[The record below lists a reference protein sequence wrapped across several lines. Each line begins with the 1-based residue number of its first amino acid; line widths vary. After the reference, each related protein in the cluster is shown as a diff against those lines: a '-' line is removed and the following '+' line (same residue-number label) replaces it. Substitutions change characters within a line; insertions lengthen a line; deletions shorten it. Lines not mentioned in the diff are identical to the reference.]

1 MSRVTLDIEMKDKK
15 HGFYFLVGTLYIL
28 LNDVNK
34 YTECMAILQIIKKRN
49 GDVVP
54 FEGDKIE
61 TAVKKAFVSIT
72 RDEKAP
78 VAKHIAELVAK
89 ELELEALTREG
100 YVPSVEH
107 TQDLVEKHIMGAGF
121 FDVAKA
127 YIIYRYERTKERHEE
142 RLETLEKVEEGG
154 LLITKKSGKKEKF
167 NIEKVR
173 ASVLHVTHGYEKDIN
188 VDQIVNQ
195 IKLEVYEGM
204 PTKEISK
211 ALIMTIRSMIEQDPA
226 YSYVASRM
234 ILAQINEDLLGE
246 TLDYKNIDTQYK
258 ECFESGI
265 KRGVE
270 RGMLDV
276 RMMNFDFTR
285 LSSALVRTRDE
296 LFMYLGSQ
304 TLYER
309 YLVRDVE
316 GDGKIIE
323 NIQGFWMRIAMGVAL
338 AEKELDRTTRAI
350 EFYDVMSTLRFVPSS
365 PTLFHSGTKHPQLS
379 SCYLNTVG
387 DSLESIFKVYADNAQ
402 MSKWAGG
409 IGTNWTSVRAS
420 GSLVKKSGI
429 KSNGIIPF
437 LKIANDVT
445 VAINRSGRR
454 RGATC
459 AYLENWHYDV
469 EEFLELRK
477 NTGDDRRRT
486 HDMDTALW
494 ISDLFM
500 KRAQNDGD
508 WTLFSPDE
516 VPELSETY
524 GAIFEKH
531 YMAYEKLADEGK
543 LKIVKKIKAR
553 ELWRKMVT
561 MLYETGHPWITWKD
575 PSNIRSPQDHAGV
588 VHNSN
593 LCTEITLNNSTEE
606 TAVCNLGSLNY
617 QRLMRDGKFDVDVVA
632 TTTRTAIRMLDNVID
647 VNYYPTEEARVS
659 NFRHRPVGLGL
670 MGFHDALYMMD
681 INFDSDEAVAF
692 ADESMEL
699 ISYHAILSS
708 SELARERGAY
718 ESYKGS
724 KWDRDIFPLDTVS
737 LLEEHRGITIPV
749 SKEAKLDWKQVR
761 ASVKQYGMR
770 NSNTMAMAP
779 TATISNIVGSV
790 PCIEPIYKN
799 IYVKSNMNGEFIIVN
814 PYLVADLKALNLW
827 DFEMIGLLKYNDGSV
842 KDIPQVPLHL
852 KEKYKEV
859 FQIDPSWLIKSAAHR
874 GKWVDQSQSL
884 NIYFAGTSGRELAN
898 IYEYAWSLGLKT
910 TYYLR
915 SLGAS
920 QVEKSTVNASE
931 FGSTHKRQEGT
942 QSQAGVVTAEM
953 ISSGISS
960 AVTAVVAPVVAEAVS
975 APVAQAESSTASKMS
990 PIPSIVPMSAQD
1002 KEAMNAFAQAPKK
1015 KYNITALPEALCD
1028 GCQ

>member
-1 MSRVTLDIEMKDKK
+1 
-15 HGFYFLVGTLYIL
+15 
-28 LNDVNK
+28 
-34 YTECMAILQIIKKRN
+34 MAILQIIKKRN
-49 GDVVP
+49 GVMVP
-54 FEGDKIE
+54 FDVDKIE
-61 TAVKKAFVSIT
+61 RAIKKAFIQVT

-89 ELELEALTREG
+89 ELELEAITREG
-100 YVPSVEH
+100 YVSTVEH

-121 FDVAKA
+121 FEVAKA
-127 YIIYRYERTKERHEE
+127 YIIYRYERTKEREE
-142 RLETLEKVEEGG
+142 EKLETLELVEEGG
-154 LLITKKSGKKEKF
+154 LFITKKSGKREKF

-173 ASVLHVTHGYEKDIN
+173 SSVLHVIHGYEKEIN

-204 PTKEISK
+204 PTREISK
-211 ALIMTIRSMIEQDPA
+211 ALIMTLRSMIEQDPV

-234 ILAQINEDLLGE
+234 ILAQINEDLHGDALNYQ
-246 TLDYKNIDTQYK
+246 TIDTQYK
-258 ECFESGI
+258 ECFITGI
-265 KRGVE
+265 KLGVE
-270 RGMLDV
+270 KGILDD
-276 RMMNFDFTR
+276 RMINFDLSR
-285 LSSALVRTRDE
+285 LSQALVRSRDE

-338 AEKELDRTTRAI
+338 AEKELDRTSRAI
-350 EFYDVMSTLRFVPSS
+350 EFYEAMSTLRFVPSS
-365 PTLFHSGTKHPQLS
+365 PTLFHAGTKHPQLS

-402 MSKWAGG
+402 LSKWAGG

-420 GSLVKKSGI
+420 GSLVKRSGI
-429 KSNGIIPF
+429 KSNGLVPF

-459 AYLENWHYDV
+459 VYIENWHYDV
-469 EEFLELRK
+469 DEFLELRK

-500 KRAQNDGD
+500 KRAQADAD

-516 VPELSETY
+516 VPELTETF
-524 GAIFEKH
+524 GDAFEKH
-531 YMAYEKLADEGK
+531 YNRYEERAKEGTI
-543 LKIVKKIKAR
+543 KIYKTIKAR

-561 MLYETGHPWITWKD
+561 MLYETGHPWITFKD
-575 PSNIRSPQDHAGV
+575 PSNVRSPQDHVGI

-593 LCTEITLNNSTEE
+593 LCTEITLNNSLDE

-617 QRLMRDGKFDVDVVA
+617 QRLMREGKFDVDMVA
-632 TTTRTAIRMLDNVID
+632 ATTRTAIRMLDNVID
-647 VNYYPTEEARVS
+647 VNFYPTVEAKTS
-659 NFRHRPVGLGL
+659 NLKHRPIGLGL

-681 INFDSDEAVAF
+681 INFDSDEAIAF

-708 SELARERGAY
+708 SLLAREKGAY
-718 ESYKGS
+718 STYTGS
-724 KWDRDIFPLDTVS
+724 KWDRNLFPVDTIA
-737 LLEEHRGITIPV
+737 LLEKARGVEIPV
-749 SKEAKLDWKQVR
+749 SKSGKLDWTPVR
-761 ASVKQYGMR
+761 ASVKQFGMR
-770 NSNTMAMAP
+770 NSNCMAMAP
-779 TATISNIVGSV
+779 TATISNIVGSI

-814 PYLVADLKALNLW
+814 PYLVNDLKALNLW

-842 KDIPQVPLHL
+842 KDIPTVPAHL
-852 KEKYKEV
+852 KDKYKEV

-931 FGSTHKRQEGT
+931 FGSTHKRDAGADT
-942 QSQAGVVTAEM
+942 QLTPIVSEIAASTIPVSVLASVVPLSTE
-953 ISSGISS
+953 
-960 AVTAVVAPVVAEAVS
+960 TTAPVVTSHVER
-975 APVAQAESSTASKMS
+975 
-990 PIPSIVPMSAQD
+990 IPSIV
-1002 KEAMNAFAQAPKK
+1002 KNASSVAGTLPVMADAPKT
-1015 KYNITALPEALCD
+1015 KYKITMMPEATCD

>member
-1 MSRVTLDIEMKDKK
+1 
-15 HGFYFLVGTLYIL
+15 
-28 LNDVNK
+28 
-34 YTECMAILQIIKKRN
+34 MAILQIIKKRN
-49 GDVVP
+49 GEFVP
-54 FEGDKIE
+54 FELEKIE
-61 TAVKKAFVSIT
+61 RAIKKAFISVT
-72 RDEKAP
+72 RDEKAA

-89 ELELEALTREG
+89 ELELEAITREG

-121 FDVAKA
+121 FDVAKH
-127 YIIYRYERTKERHEE
+127 YIIYRFEHAKIREE
-142 RLETLEKVEEGG
+142 EKLEVLEKVEEGG
-154 LLITKKSGKKEKF
+154 LFITKKNGTKQRF
-167 NIEKVR
+167 DIEKIR
-173 ASVLHVTHGYEKDIN
+173 QSVLYVVSGYEKEIN

-195 IKLEVYEGM
+195 IKLEMYEGM
-204 PTKEISK
+204 TTKEITK
-211 ALIMTIRSMIEQDPA
+211 ALVMTVRSMIEQDPA

-234 ILAQINEDLLGE
+234 ILAQVNEDLLGDA
-246 TLDYKNIDTQYK
+246 LDYTKIDEQYK
-258 ECFESGI
+258 DGFVSGI
-265 KRGVE
+265 KKGVSL
-270 RGMLDV
+270 GILDA
-276 RMMNFDFTR
+276 RMANFDLTR
-285 LSSALVRTRDE
+285 LASALVRSRDD
-296 LFMYLGSQ
+296 LLMYLGSQ

-323 NIQGFWMRIAMGVAL
+323 HIQGFWMRVAMGVAL
-338 AEKELDRTTRAI
+338 GEKELDRTTRAI
-350 EFYDVMSTLRFVPSS
+350 EFYESMSTLRFVPSS
-365 PTLFHSGTKHPQLS
+365 PTLFHAGTKHAQLS

-387 DSLESIFKVYADNAQ
+387 DSLESIFKVFGDNAQ
-402 MSKWAGG
+402 LSKWAGG
-409 IGTNWTSVRAS
+409 IGTNWSKLRAS

-459 AYLENWHYDV
+459 VYLENWHYDV

-500 KRAQNDGD
+500 KRAQADGD

-516 VPELSETY
+516 VLELTETF
-524 GAIFEKH
+524 GTTFEKH
-531 YMAYEKLADEGK
+531 YVRYEQLAEEGK
-543 LKIVKKIKAR
+543 IKIFKKMKAR

-575 PSNIRSPQDHAGV
+575 ASNVRSPQDHVGI

-593 LCTEITLNNSTEE
+593 LCTEITLNNSEEE

-617 QRLMRDGKFDVDVVA
+617 QRLMRDGKFDVDLVA

-647 VNYYPTEEARVS
+647 VNFYPTIEAERS
-659 NFRHRPVGLGL
+659 NFRHRPIGLGL
-670 MGFHDALYMMD
+670 MGFHDALYMMN
-681 INFDSDEAVAF
+681 INFDSDEAVKF

-708 SELARERGAY
+708 SDLARERGAY
-718 ESYKGS
+718 SSFKGS
-724 KWDRDIFPLDTVS
+724 KWDRGLFPIDTID
-737 LLEEHRGITIPV
+737 LLEKERGVEIQV
-749 SKEAKLDWKQVR
+749 SREERLDWTPVR
-761 ASVKQYGMR
+761 DSVKQYGLR
-770 NSNTMAMAP
+770 NSNMMAMAP

-799 IYVKSNMNGEFIIVN
+799 IYVKSNMNGEFIVIN

-842 KDIPQVPLHL
+842 KDIPSIPAHL
-852 KEKYKEV
+852 KDKYKEV
-859 FQIDPSWLIKSAAHR
+859 FQIDPSWLIKSASAR
-874 GKWVDQSQSL
+874 GKWVDMSQSL
-884 NIYFAGTSGRELAN
+884 NIYFAGTSGKELAN
-898 IYEYAWSLGLKT
+898 IYEYAWGLGLKT

-931 FGSTHKRQEGT
+931 FGVTHNRRAGD
-942 QSQAGVVTAEM
+942 QSQAGVVIGSQSIMSPVSMEM
-953 ISSGISS
+953 PISETTS
-960 AVTAVVAPVVAEAVS
+960 VT
-975 APVAQAESSTASKMS
+975 VAQSTPQVTEPQVSTMG
-990 PIPSIVPMSAQD
+990 PIPSIVPMSSAALTPQD
-1002 KEAMNAFAQAPKK
+1002 VEALAVFAKSTQ
-1015 KYNITALPEALCD
+1015 KYNITVMPEAHCD
-1028 GCQ
+1028 GCE

>member
-1 MSRVTLDIEMKDKK
+1 
-15 HGFYFLVGTLYIL
+15 
-28 LNDVNK
+28 
-34 YTECMAILQIIKKRN
+34 MAILQIIKKRN
-49 GDVVP
+49 GEIVP
-54 FEGDKIE
+54 FEVAKIE
-61 TAVKKAFVSIT
+61 SAVKKAFVSIT
-72 RDEKAP
+72 RDEKAA
-78 VAKHIAELVAK
+78 VAKHISELVGK
-89 ELELEALTREG
+89 ELELEAITREG

-127 YIIYRYERTKERHEE
+127 YIIYRYERTKEREE
-142 RLETLEKVEEGG
+142 EKIETLEKVEEGG
-154 LLITKKSGKKEKF
+154 LFITKKSGKKERF
-167 NIEKVR
+167 DIAKVR
-173 ASVLHVTHGYEKDIN
+173 KSVTYVIHGYEKEIN
-188 VDQIVNQ
+188 IDQIVNQ
-195 IKLEVYEGM
+195 VKLEVYEGM
-204 PTKEISK
+204 TTKEIQK
-211 ALIMTIRSMIEQDPA
+211 AIIMTLRSMIEQDPV

-234 ILAQINEDLLGE
+234 ILTQINEDLLGAALNYT
-246 TLDYKNIDTQYK
+246 TLDLQYK
-258 ECFESGI
+258 DVFVSGI

-270 RGMLDV
+270 KGILDA
-276 RMMNFDFTR
+276 RMANFDLTR
-285 LSSALVRTRDE
+285 LSEALVRSRDE

-316 GDGKIIE
+316 GDGKIME
-323 NIQGFWMRIAMGVAL
+323 HIQGFWMRVAMGVAL

-350 EFYDVMSTLRFVPSS
+350 EFYEAMSQLRFVPSS
-365 PTLFHSGTKHPQLS
+365 PTLFHAGTKHAQLS

-387 DSLESIFKVYADNAQ
+387 DSLESIFKVYSDNAQ
-402 MSKWAGG
+402 LSKWAGG

-477 NTGDDRRRT
+477 NTGDERRRT

-500 KRAQNDGD
+500 KRAQADGE

-516 VPELSETY
+516 VPELPESY
-524 GAIFEKH
+524 GEAFEKH
-531 YMAYEKLADEGK
+531 YERYEALTKEGK
-543 LKIVKKIKAR
+543 IKIFKTIKAR

-593 LCTEITLNNSTEE
+593 LCTEITLNNSEDE

-617 QRLMRDGKFDVDVVA
+617 QRLMRNGKFDVDLVA
-632 TTTRTAIRMLDNVID
+632 ATTRTAIRMLDNVID
-647 VNYYPTEEARVS
+647 VNFYPTVEAERS
-659 NFRHRPVGLGL
+659 NMKHRPIGLGL

-718 ESYKGS
+718 TSYKGS
-724 KWDRDIFPLDTVS
+724 KWDRGIFPLDTID
-737 LLEEHRGITIPV
+737 LLEKNRGIDIPV
-749 SKEAKLDWKQVR
+749 SRGTKLDWTQVK
-761 ASVKQYGMR
+761 ASVAQFGMR

-790 PCIEPIYKN
+790 PTIEPMYKN

-814 PYLVADLKALNLW
+814 PYLVNDLKAINLW
-827 DFEMIGLLKYNDGSV
+827 DFEMIGLLKYNDGSI
-842 KDIPQVPLHL
+842 KNIPSIPSHL
-852 KEKYKEV
+852 KDKYKEV
-859 FQIDPSWLIKSAAHR
+859 FEIDPSWLLKSAAHR

-931 FGSTHKRQEGT
+931 FGSTHKRD
-942 QSQAGVVTAEM
+942 AGGDVKVGSVM
-953 ISSGISS
+953 SGITAASVASS
-960 AVTAVVAPVVAEAVS
+960 VSVASTPVTISAAVNPAPVVAAS
-975 APVAQAESSTASKMS
+975 TPVMSMTS
-990 PIPSIVPMSAQD
+990 PIPSMISKVTSETSMATVSA
-1002 KEAMNAFAQAPKK
+1002 KAPQS
-1015 KYNITALPEALCD
+1015 KYKITVMPEATCD

>member
-1 MSRVTLDIEMKDKK
+1 
-15 HGFYFLVGTLYIL
+15 
-28 LNDVNK
+28 
-34 YTECMAILQIIKKRN
+34 MAILQIIKKRN
-49 GDVVP
+49 GEIVP
-54 FEGDKIE
+54 FESEKIE
-61 TAVKKAFVSIT
+61 RAIKKAFISVT
-72 RDEKAP
+72 RDEKAA
-78 VAKHIAELVAK
+78 VAKHITELVGK
-89 ELELEALTREG
+89 ELELEAITREG
-100 YVPSVEH
+100 YVPTVEH
-107 TQDLVEKHIMGAGF
+107 TQDLVEKHLMSAGF
-121 FDVAKA
+121 FDVAKH
-127 YIIYRYERTKERHEE
+127 YIIYRFEHQKLREE
-142 RLETLEKVEEGG
+142 EKMEVLEKVEEGG
-154 LLITKKSGKKEKF
+154 LYVTKANGTKQKF
-167 NIEKVR
+167 DIEKIR
-173 ASVLHVTHGYEKDIN
+173 ASVLYVVKGYEKEIN
-188 VDQIVNQ
+188 VEQIVNQ
-195 IKLEVYEGM
+195 IKLEIYEGM
-204 PTKEISK
+204 TTKEISK
-211 ALIMTIRSMIEQDPA
+211 ALIMTVRSMIEQDPA
-226 YSYVASRM
+226 YSYVAARM

-246 TLDYKNIDTQYK
+246 TLDYTKIDEQYK
-258 ECFESGI
+258 ETFIAGI
-265 KRGVE
+265 KKGVAT
-270 RGMLDV
+270 GLLDA
-276 RMMNFDFTR
+276 RMANFDLNR
-285 LSSALVRTRDE
+285 LASALVRSHDD
-296 LFMYLGSQ
+296 LFMYLGAQ

-323 NIQGFWMRIAMGVAL
+323 NIQGFWMRVAMGVAL
-338 AEKELDRTTRAI
+338 AEKDLDRTTRAI
-350 EFYDVMSTLRFVPSS
+350 EFYESMSTLRFVPSS
-365 PTLFHSGTKHPQLS
+365 PTLFHAGTKHPQLS

-387 DSLESIFKVYADNAQ
+387 DSLESIFKVYSDNAQ
-402 MSKWAGG
+402 LSKWAGG

-420 GSLVKKSGI
+420 GALVKKSGI

-500 KRAQNDGD
+500 KRAQADED
-508 WTLFSPDE
+508 WTLFSPSE
-516 VPELSETY
+516 APLLSETF
-524 GAIFEKH
+524 GSTFEKH
-531 YMAYEKLADEGK
+531 YAEYEKLAEEGK
-543 LKIVKKIKAR
+543 IKIFKTIKAR

-575 PSNIRSPQDHAGV
+575 PSNVRSPQDHAGI

-593 LCTEITLNNSTEE
+593 LCTEITLNNSEDE

-617 QRLMRDGKFDVDVVA
+617 QRLMLNGKFDVDLVA

-647 VNYYPTEEARVS
+647 VNFYPTVEAERS
-659 NFRHRPVGLGL
+659 NFRHRPIGLGL

-681 INFDSDEAVAF
+681 INFDSDEAVQF

-708 SELARERGAY
+708 SELARERG
-718 ESYKGS
+718 SYSSFKGS
-724 KWDRDIFPLDTVS
+724 KWDRGIFPVDTID
-737 LLEEHRGITIPV
+737 LLEKERGVEIAV
-749 SKEAKLDWKQVR
+749 SKEARLDWTPVR
-761 ASVKQYGMR
+761 ASVAQYGMR

-799 IYVKSNMNGEFIIVN
+799 IYVKSNMNGEFIVVN
-814 PYLVADLKALNLW
+814 PYLVADLKALKLW

-842 KDIPQVPLHL
+842 KDIPSIPANL
-852 KEKYKEV
+852 KSKYKEV

-931 FGSTHKRQEGT
+931 FGSTHTRGAGE
-942 QSQAGVVTAEM
+942 QSQAGVVIAGQPVVSSVSVGMPSEAM
-953 ISSGISS
+953 I
-960 AVTAVVAPVVAEAVS
+960 TTPEVVAVIAEPQVS
-975 APVAQAESSTASKMS
+975 VMS
-990 PIPSIVPMSAQD
+990 PIASIVTPAVQSEM
-1002 KEAMNAFAQAPKK
+1002 AMMPKTNT
-1015 KYNITALPEALCD
+1015 KYNITVMPEATCD

>member
-1 MSRVTLDIEMKDKK
+1 
-15 HGFYFLVGTLYIL
+15 
-28 LNDVNK
+28 
-34 YTECMAILQIIKKRN
+34 MAILQIIKKRN
-49 GDVVP
+49 GEMVP
-54 FEGDKIE
+54 FDVDKIE
-61 TAVKKAFVSIT
+61 RAVKKAFVSVT
-72 RDEKAP
+72 REEKAA
-78 VAKHIAELVAK
+78 VAKHISELVAK
-89 ELELEALTREG
+89 ELELEAITRDG

-127 YIIYRYERTKERHEE
+127 YIIYRYERTREREE
-142 RLETLEKVEEGG
+142 EKIETLEKVEEGG
-154 LLITKKSGKKEKF
+154 LYITKKSGEKERFDINK
-167 NIEKVR
+167 IRK
-173 ASVLHVTHGYEKDIN
+173 SVSHVITGYEKDVN
-188 VDQIVNQ
+188 VEQIVNQ
-195 IKLEVYEGM
+195 VKLEVYEGM
-204 PTKEISK
+204 PTTEISK
-211 ALIMTIRSMIEQDPA
+211 ALVMTLRSMIEQDPV

-234 ILAQINEDLLGE
+234 ILAQINEDLLGD
-246 TLDYKNIDTQYK
+246 TLNYSTIETQYRDVFV
-258 ECFESGI
+258 EGI
-265 KRGVE
+265 KKGVSK
-270 RGMLDV
+270 GLLDQ
-276 RMMNFDFTR
+276 RMVNFDLSR
-285 LSSALVRTRDE
+285 LAKSLVRSRDE

-350 EFYDVMSTLRFVPSS
+350 EFYEVMSMLRFVPSS
-365 PTLFHSGTKHPQLS
+365 PTLFHAGTKHPQLS

-402 MSKWAGG
+402 LSKWAGG

-420 GSLVKKSGI
+420 GALVKKSGI
-429 KSNGIIPF
+429 KSNGLVPF

-459 AYLENWHYDV
+459 VYIENWHYDID
-469 EEFLELRK
+469 EFLELRK

-500 KRAQNDGD
+500 KRAQADD
-508 WTLFSPDE
+508 EWTLFSPDE
-516 VPELSETY
+516 VPELTETY
-524 GAIFEKH
+524 GDVFEKH
-531 YMAYEKLADEGK
+531 YERYEKMIQEGK
-543 LKIVKKIKAR
+543 IKVFKKIKAR
-553 ELWRKMVT
+553 ELWRKMIT
-561 MLYETGHPWITWKD
+561 MLYETGHPWITFKD
-575 PSNIRSPQDHAGV
+575 PSNIRSPQDHAGI

-593 LCTEITLNNSTEE
+593 LCTEITLNNSLEE

-617 QRLMRDGKFDVDVVA
+617 QRLMRDGKFDVDLVA
-632 TTTRTAIRMLDNVID
+632 STTRTAIRMLDNVID
-647 VNYYPTEEARVS
+647 VNFYPTIEAERS
-659 NFRHRPVGLGL
+659 NMKHRPIGLGL
-670 MGFHDALYMMD
+670 MGFHDALYIMN
-681 INFDSDEAVAF
+681 INFDSDDAVTF

-718 ESYKGS
+718 SSYKGS
-724 KWDRDIFPLDTVS
+724 KWDRNIFPVDTMA
-737 LLEEHRGITIPV
+737 LLEKSRGVEIPV
-749 SKEAKLDWKQVR
+749 SKTEKLDWSPVR
-761 ASVKQYGMR
+761 ASVKQFGMR
-770 NSNTMAMAP
+770 NSNCMAMAP

-814 PYLVADLKALNLW
+814 PYLVNDLKALNLW
-827 DFEMIGLLKYNDGSV
+827 DFEMIGLLKYNDGSI
-842 KDIPQVPLHL
+842 KDIPSIPAHL
-852 KEKYKEV
+852 KDKYKEV
-859 FQIDPSWLIKSAAHR
+859 FQIDPSWLIKSAAMR

-884 NIYFAGTSGRELAN
+884 NIYFAGTSGKELAS

-931 FGSTHKRQEGT
+931 FGSTHKRVAGSGVSEGVLVSEIT
-942 QSQAGVVTAEM
+942 SGAIGSPVLSTTPVSGGETFV
-953 ISSGISS
+953 INPGISG
-960 AVTAVVAPVVAEAVS
+960 A
-975 APVAQAESSTASKMS
+975 S
-990 PIPSIVPMSAQD
+990 PIPSIVSTSSEIPARIEVVPTM
-1002 KEAMNAFAQAPKK
+1002 
-1015 KYNITALPEALCD
+1015 KYKITTMPEATCD

>member
-1 MSRVTLDIEMKDKK
+1 M
-15 HGFYFLVGTLYIL
+15 
-28 LNDVNK
+28 
-34 YTECMAILQIIKKRN
+34 LQVIKKRN
-49 GDVVP
+49 GDIVP
-54 FEGDKIE
+54 FEVAKIE
-61 TAVKKAFVSIT
+61 SAIKKAFIAVT
-72 RDEKAP
+72 REDKTP
-78 VAKHIAELVAK
+78 IAKHISELVQK
-89 ELELEALTREG
+89 EIELEMITREG

-107 TQDLVEKHIMGAGF
+107 VQDIVEKHIMGAQF

-127 YIIYRYERTKERHEE
+127 YIIYRYERAKERQEE
-142 RLETLEKVEEGG
+142 KLETLEKVEEGG
-154 LLITKKSGKKEKF
+154 LYITKKNGAKQKF
-167 NIEKVR
+167 DIKKVR
-173 ASVLHVTHGYEKDIN
+173 TSVERVIHGYEKEIN
-188 VDQIVNQ
+188 VDQIANQ
-195 IKLEVYEGM
+195 VKLEVYEGM
-204 PTKEISK
+204 STKEISK

-226 YSYVASRM
+226 YSYVASRL
-234 ILAQINEDLLGE
+234 ILAQINDDLLGDK
-246 TLDYKNIDTQYK
+246 LDYKNIDTQYK
-258 ECFESGI
+258 EMFVAGI

-270 RGMLDV
+270 RGLLDT
-276 RMMNFDFTR
+276 RMANFDMKR
-285 LSSALVRTRDE
+285 LSDALVRSRDE

-309 YLVRDVE
+309 YLVRDNE

-323 NIQGFWMRIAMGVAL
+323 HIQGFWMRVAMGVAL

-350 EFYDVMSTLRFVPSS
+350 EFYEAMSTLRFVPSS
-365 PTLFHSGTKHPQLS
+365 PTLFHAGTKHPQLS

-387 DSLESIFKVYADNAQ
+387 DSLESIFKVYSDNAQ
-402 MSKWAGG
+402 LSKWAGG
-409 IGTNWTSVRAS
+409 IGTDWTSVRAS

-459 AYLENWHYDV
+459 VYLENWHYDV

-500 KRAQNDGD
+500 KRAQEDGE
-508 WTLFSPDE
+508 WTLFTPDE
-516 VPELSETY
+516 VPELHETY
-524 GAIFEKH
+524 GAEFEKH
-531 YMAYEKLADEGK
+531 YERYEALAKEGK
-543 LKIVKKIKAR
+543 LKVYKQMKAR
-553 ELWRKMVT
+553 DLWRKMIT

-575 PSNIRSPQDHAGV
+575 PSNVRSPQDHAGI

-593 LCTEITLNNSTEE
+593 LCTEITLNNSLGE
-606 TAVCNLGSLNY
+606 TAVCNLGSLNF
-617 QRLMRDGKFDVDVVA
+617 QRLMRDGKFDVDLVA
-632 TTTRTAIRMLDNVID
+632 STTRTGMRMLDNVID
-647 VNYYPTEEARVS
+647 VNYYPTIEAKTS

-681 INFDSDEAVAF
+681 INFDTEEAVKF

-699 ISYHAILSS
+699 ISYHAILAS

-724 KWDRDIFPLDTVS
+724 KWDRNIFPVDTLE
-737 LLEEHRGITIPV
+737 LLEKSRGKEIPV
-749 SKEAKLDWKQVR
+749 SKAGKLDWTPVR
-761 ASVKQYGMR
+761 MSVKQFGMR
-770 NSNTMAMAP
+770 NSNCMAMAP

-790 PCIEPIYKN
+790 PTIEPIYKN

-814 PYLVADLKALNLW
+814 PYLVSDLKALKLW

-842 KDIPQVPLHL
+842 KDIPAIPQAL
-852 KEKYKEV
+852 KDKYKEV

-884 NIYFAGTSGRELAN
+884 NIYFAGSSGKELAN

-931 FGSTHKRQEGT
+931 FGSTHKRDTGSTVGT
-942 QSQAGVVTAEM
+942 SVVSSEVVT
-953 ISSGISS
+953 SSIPSPVV
-960 AVTAVVAPVVAEAVS
+960 ATAAVVAPVVEAKPVS
-975 APVAQAESSTASKMS
+975 MPQAK
-990 PIPSIVPMSAQD
+990 V
-1002 KEAMNAFAQAPKK
+1002 
-1015 KYNITALPEALCD
+1015 KYNITVMPEATCE

>member
-1 MSRVTLDIEMKDKK
+1 
-15 HGFYFLVGTLYIL
+15 
-28 LNDVNK
+28 
-34 YTECMAILQIIKKRN
+34 MAILQIIKKRN
-49 GDVVP
+49 GDMVS
-54 FEGDKIE
+54 FDAEKIE
-61 TAVKKAFVSIT
+61 RAVKKAFVQVT
-72 RDEKAP
+72 RDEKAT

-89 ELELEALTREG
+89 ELELEAITRDG

-127 YIIYRYERTKERHEE
+127 YIIYRYERTKERQEE
-142 RLETLEKVEEGG
+142 KLEALEKVEEGG
-154 LLITKKSGKKEKF
+154 LFITKKSGKREKF
-167 NIEKVR
+167 SVDKVR
-173 ASVLHVTHGYEKDIN
+173 AAVTHVIHGYEKDIN

-204 PTKEISK
+204 PTREISK
-211 ALIMTIRSMIEQDPA
+211 ALIMTLRSMIEQDPV

-234 ILAQINEDLLGE
+234 ILAQVNEDLLGD
-246 TLDYKNIDTQYK
+246 TLEYKNIDAQYK
-258 ECFESGI
+258 EVFIAGI
-265 KRGVE
+265 KKGAE
-270 RGMLDV
+270 KKLLDA
-276 RMMNFDFTR
+276 RMVNFDLAK
-285 LSSALVRTRDE
+285 LSQALVRSRDE

-316 GDGKIIE
+316 GDGKIME
-323 NIQGFWMRIAMGVAL
+323 HIQGFWMRIAMGVAL
-338 AEKELDRTTRAI
+338 AEKELDRTTKAI
-350 EFYDVMSTLRFVPSS
+350 EFYEVMSTLRFVPSS

-387 DSLESIFKVYADNAQ
+387 DSLESIFKVYSDNAQ
-402 MSKWAGG
+402 LSKWAGG
-409 IGTNWTSVRAS
+409 IGTNWTNVRAS

-459 AYLENWHYDV
+459 AYLENWHFDV

-500 KRAQNDGD
+500 KRAQTDAD

-516 VPELSETY
+516 VPLLAESY
-524 GAIFEKH
+524 GEAFEKN
-531 YMAYEKLADEGK
+531 YEKYEKMVEDGTI
-543 LKIVKKIKAR
+543 KIYKKIKAR

-575 PSNIRSPQDHAGV
+575 PSNIRSPQDHVGV

-593 LCTEITLNNSTEE
+593 LCTEITLNNSEEE

-617 QRLMRDGKFDVDVVA
+617 QRLMRDGKFDVDLVA
-632 TTTRTAIRMLDNVID
+632 ATTRTAIRMLDNVID
-647 VNYYPTEEARVS
+647 VNFYPTVEAERS
-659 NFRHRPVGLGL
+659 NMRHRPIGLGL
-670 MGFHDALYMMD
+670 MGFHDALYIMD
-681 INFDSDEAVAF
+681 INFDSDAAVAF

-718 ESYKGS
+718 SSYKGS
-724 KWDRDIFPLDTVS
+724 KWDRNIFPVDTLA
-737 LLEEHRGITIPV
+737 LLEANRGVDIPV
-749 SKEAKLDWKQVR
+749 SKAGKLDWTQVR

-814 PYLVADLKALNLW
+814 PYLVNDLKALNLW

-842 KDIPQVPLHL
+842 KDIPSIPMHL
-852 KEKYKEV
+852 KDKYKEV
-859 FQIDPSWLIKSAAHR
+859 FQIDPSWLLKSASHR

-931 FGSTHKRQEGT
+931 FGSTHKREVGT
-942 QSQAGVVTAEM
+942 QSQAGVVTSDM
-953 ISSGISS
+953 IASQMS
-960 AVTAVVAPVVAEAVS
+960 ASVPVAKVEIPVVMATTVET
-975 APVAQAESSTASKMS
+975 STPSTPSTMS
-990 PIPSIVPMSAQD
+990 PIPSMVSMTQED
-1002 KEAMNAFAQAPKK
+1002 KDALAVFVQRSQSSQK
-1015 KYNITALPEALCD
+1015 KYNITALPEAMCD

>member
-1 MSRVTLDIEMKDKK
+1 
-15 HGFYFLVGTLYIL
+15 
-28 LNDVNK
+28 
-34 YTECMAILQIIKKRN
+34 MAILQIIKKRN
-49 GDVVP
+49 GEFVP
-54 FEGDKIE
+54 FNPEKIE
-61 TAVKKAFVSIT
+61 KAIKKAFVSVM

-78 VAKHIAELVAK
+78 VAKHITELVAK
-89 ELELEALTREG
+89 ELELEAITREG
-100 YVPSVEH
+100 YVPTVEH
-107 TQDLVEKHIMGAGF
+107 TQDLVEKHLMSAGF
-121 FDVAKA
+121 FEVAKH
-127 YIIYRYERTKERHEE
+127 YIIYRFEHAKIREE
-142 RLETLEKVEEGG
+142 KKQETLEKVEEGG
-154 LLITKKSGKKEKF
+154 LMITKRDGKSERF
-167 NIEKVR
+167 DIEKVR
-173 ASVLHVTHGYEKDIN
+173 RAIMHVVGGYEKEVN

-204 PTKEISK
+204 PTREIRK
-211 ALIMTIRSMIEQDPA
+211 ALVMTVRSMIEQDPA
-226 YSYVASRM
+226 YAYVASRM
-234 ILAQINEDLLGE
+234 ILHTINEDLMGDD
-246 TLDYKNIDTQYK
+246 LDYTKIDEQYK
-258 ECFESGI
+258 GMFIAGI
-265 KRGVE
+265 NKGVE
-270 RGMLDV
+270 LGLLDA
-276 RMMNFDFTR
+276 RMKNFDLNR
-285 LSSALVRTRDE
+285 LANSLVRSRDD
-296 LFMYLGSQ
+296 LFMYLGTQ

-316 GDGKIIE
+316 GDGKITE
-323 NIQGFWMRIAMGVAL
+323 HMQGFWMRVAMGIAL
-338 AEKELDRTTRAI
+338 AEKEIDRTSRAI
-350 EFYDVMSTLRFVPSS
+350 EFYESMSTLRFVPSS
-365 PTLFHSGTKHPQLS
+365 PTLFHAGTKHPQLS

-402 MSKWAGG
+402 LSKWAGG
-409 IGTNWTSVRAS
+409 IGTNWTRVRAS
-420 GSLVKKSGI
+420 GSLVKRSGI
-429 KSNGIIPF
+429 KSNGIVPF

-459 AYLENWHYDV
+459 VYLENWHYDV

-500 KRAQNDGD
+500 KRAQEDGD

-524 GAIFEKH
+524 GSTFESH
-531 YMAYEKLADEGK
+531 YNRYEQLAKEGK
-543 LKIVKKIKAR
+543 MKIVKTIKAR

-575 PSNIRSPQDHAGV
+575 ASNVRSPQDHAGV

-593 LCTEITLNNSTEE
+593 LCTEITLNNSEEE

-617 QRLMRDGKFDVDVVA
+617 QRLMRDGKFDVDLVA
-632 TTTRTAIRMLDNVID
+632 TTVRTAIRMLDNVID
-647 VNYYPTEEARVS
+647 VNYYPTVEAERS
-659 NFRHRPVGLGL
+659 NFRHRPIGMGI

-681 INFDSDEAVAF
+681 INFDSDEAVKF

-708 SELARERGAY
+708 ADLARERGAY
-718 ESYKGS
+718 SSYKGS
-724 KWDRDIFPLDTVS
+724 KWDRNLFPVDTVT
-737 LLEEHRGITIPV
+737 LLEKERGVEIPV
-749 SKEAKLDWKQVR
+749 TKDAHLDWTPVR
-761 ASVKQYGMR
+761 DAVRQYGMR

-779 TATISNIVGSV
+779 TATISNIAGCV

-799 IYVKSNMNGEFIIVN
+799 IYVKSNMNGEFIIIN

-827 DFEMIGLLKYNDGSV
+827 DFEMIGQLKYHDGSV
-842 KDIPQVPLHL
+842 KDIPQVPAHL
-852 KEKYKEV
+852 KDKYKEV
-859 FQIDPSWLIKSAAHR
+859 FEIDPSWLIKSAAHR
-874 GKWVDQSQSL
+874 GKWVDMSQSL

-931 FGSTHKRQEGT
+931 FGSTHKRGSEAG
-942 QSQAGVVTAEM
+942 SQV
-953 ISSGISS
+953 S
-960 AVTAVVAPVVAEAVS
+960 AVSEVSMPSSVMMETAVATAAPIAEVVAA
-975 APVAQAESSTASKMS
+975 
-990 PIPSIVPMSAQD
+990 PIPSMIPEMATVSSVVAQV
-1002 KEAMNAFAQAPKK
+1002 EQPVFASNSTPVKP
-1015 KYNITALPEALCD
+1015 KYNITIMPEAHCD
-1028 GCQ
+1028 GCE

>member
-1 MSRVTLDIEMKDKK
+1 
-15 HGFYFLVGTLYIL
+15 
-28 LNDVNK
+28 
-34 YTECMAILQIIKKRN
+34 MAILQIIKKRN
-49 GDVVP
+49 GEMVP
-54 FEGDKIE
+54 FDVDKIE
-61 TAVKKAFVSIT
+61 RAVKKAFISVT
-72 RDEKAP
+72 REEKAG

-89 ELELEALTREG
+89 ELELEAITREG
-100 YVPSVEH
+100 YVPTVEH

-127 YIIYRYERTKERHEE
+127 YIIYRYERTKEREE
-142 RLETLEKVEEGG
+142 EKIETLEKVEEGG
-154 LLITKKSGKKEKF
+154 LFITKKNGKKERF
-167 NIEKVR
+167 DIEKVR
-173 ASVLHVTHGYEKDIN
+173 KSVMHVITGYEKEVN
-188 VDQIVNQ
+188 VEQIVSQ
-195 IKLEVYEGM
+195 VKLEVYEGM
-204 PTKEISK
+204 PTHEIKK
-211 ALIMTIRSMIEQDPA
+211 ALVMTLRSMIEQDPV

-234 ILAQINEDLLGE
+234 ILAQINEDLLGDALNYSTIE
-246 TLDYKNIDTQYK
+246 TQYQDTFVK
-258 ECFESGI
+258 GI
-265 KRGVE
+265 KKGVE
-270 RGMLDV
+270 KGLLDE
-276 RMMNFDFTR
+276 RMANFDLPR
-285 LSSALVRTRDE
+285 LSKALVRSRDE

-323 NIQGFWMRIAMGVAL
+323 TIQGFWMRIAMGVAL
-338 AEKELDRTTRAI
+338 AEKEIDRTTRAI
-350 EFYDVMSTLRFVPSS
+350 EFYEAMSTLRFVPSS
-365 PTLFHSGTKHPQLS
+365 PTLFHAGTKHPQLS

-387 DSLESIFKVYADNAQ
+387 DSLESIFKIYSDNAQ
-402 MSKWAGG
+402 LSKWAGG

-420 GSLVKKSGI
+420 GALVKKSGI
-429 KSNGIIPF
+429 KSNGLVPF

-459 AYLENWHYDV
+459 VYIENWHYDID
-469 EEFLELRK
+469 EFLELRK

-500 KRAQNDGD
+500 KRAQADAE

-516 VPELSETY
+516 VPELTETY
-524 GAIFEKH
+524 GDVFEKH
-531 YMAYEKLADEGK
+531 YEHYEKLAQEGK
-543 LKIVKKIKAR
+543 IKIFKKMKAR
-553 ELWRKMVT
+553 DLWRKMIT
-561 MLYETGHPWITWKD
+561 MLYETGHPWITFKD
-575 PSNIRSPQDHAGV
+575 PSNIRSPQDHVGV

-593 LCTEITLNNSTEE
+593 LCTEITLNNSLEE

-617 QRLMRDGKFDVDVVA
+617 QRLMRGGKFDVDLVA
-632 TTTRTAIRMLDNVID
+632 ATTRTAIRMLDNVID
-647 VNYYPTEEARVS
+647 VNYYPTVEAERS
-659 NFRHRPVGLGL
+659 NMKHRPIGLGL

-681 INFDSDEAVAF
+681 INFDSEAAVAF

-718 ESYKGS
+718 SSYKGS
-724 KWDRDIFPLDTVS
+724 KWDRNIFPVDTIA
-737 LLEEHRGITIPV
+737 LLEKSRGYDIPI
-749 SKEAKLDWKQVR
+749 SKTGKLDWSPVR
-761 ASVKQYGMR
+761 ASVKQFGMR
-770 NSNTMAMAP
+770 NSNCMAMAP

-842 KDIPQVPLHL
+842 KDIPSIPNHL
-852 KEKYKEV
+852 KDKYKEV
-859 FQIDPSWLIKSAAHR
+859 FQIDPSWLLRSAAHR

-884 NIYFAGTSGRELAN
+884 NIYFAGTSGRELASV
-898 IYEYAWSLGLKT
+898 YEYAWSLGLKT

-931 FGSTHKRQEGT
+931 FGSTHKRD
-942 QSQAGVVTAEM
+942 AGADIAT
-953 ISSGISS
+953 
-960 AVTAVVAPVVAEAVS
+960 
-975 APVAQAESSTASKMS
+975 STASVTSVAQTAVSHMVASTAVTTPPASIAPTVLTTS
-990 PIPSIVPMSAQD
+990 PIPSMVKTVTSL
-1002 KEAMNAFAQAPKK
+1002 KEQSVMVDAIPKM
-1015 KYNITALPEALCD
+1015 KYKITVMPEATCD

>member
-1 MSRVTLDIEMKDKK
+1 
-15 HGFYFLVGTLYIL
+15 
-28 LNDVNK
+28 
-34 YTECMAILQIIKKRN
+34 MAILQIIKKRN
-49 GDVVP
+49 GEMVAFDV
-54 FEGDKIE
+54 DKIE
-61 TAVKKAFVSIT
+61 RAVKKAFVSVT

-89 ELELEALTREG
+89 ELELEAITREG
-100 YVPSVEH
+100 YVSTVEH

-127 YIIYRYERTKERHEE
+127 YIIYRYERSKEREE
-142 RLETLEKVEEGG
+142 EKLETLEKVEEGG
-154 LLITKKSGKKEKF
+154 LYITKKSGKREKF
-167 NIEKVR
+167 DIEKVR
-173 ASVLHVTHGYEKDIN
+173 KNVLHVIGGYEKDVN
-188 VDQIVNQ
+188 VEQIVNQ

-204 PTKEISK
+204 PTREISK
-211 ALIMTIRSMIEQDPA
+211 ALIMTLRSMIEQDPI

-234 ILAQINEDLLGE
+234 ILAQINEDLLGDSLNYATIE
-246 TLDYKNIDTQYK
+246 TQYK
-258 ECFESGI
+258 DAFASGI
-265 KRGVE
+265 KKGIE
-270 RGMLDV
+270 RGLLDT
-276 RMMNFDFTR
+276 RMANFDMER
-285 LSSALVRTRDE
+285 LTQALVRSRDDF
-296 LFMYLGSQ
+296 FMYLGSQ

-350 EFYDVMSTLRFVPSS
+350 EFYEAMSTLRFVPSS
-365 PTLFHSGTKHPQLS
+365 PTLFHAGTKHPQLS

-402 MSKWAGG
+402 LSKWAGG

-420 GSLVKKSGI
+420 GALVKKSGI
-429 KSNGIIPF
+429 KSNGLVPF

-459 AYLENWHYDV
+459 VYIENWHYDV
-469 EEFLELRK
+469 DEFLELRK

-500 KRAQNDGD
+500 KRAQSDAD

-516 VPELSETY
+516 VPLLSETY
-524 GAIFEKH
+524 GDAFEKH
-531 YMAYEKLADEGK
+531 YESYEAQVKEGK
-543 LKIVKKIKAR
+543 IKVFKVIKAR

-561 MLYETGHPWITWKD
+561 MLYETGHPWITFKD
-575 PSNIRSPQDHAGV
+575 PSNIRSPQDHVGI

-593 LCTEITLNNSTEE
+593 LCTEITLNNSLEE
-606 TAVCNLGSLNY
+606 TAVCNLGSLNF
-617 QRLMRDGKFDVDVVA
+617 QRLMREGRFDVDLVA
-632 TTTRTAIRMLDNVID
+632 STTRTAIRMLDNVID
-647 VNYYPTEEARVS
+647 VNFYPTIEAKNS
-659 NFRHRPVGLGL
+659 NMKHRPVGLGL

-681 INFDSDEAVAF
+681 INFDTDEAVSF

-708 SELARERGAY
+708 SELARERGTY
-718 ESYKGS
+718 TSYKGS
-724 KWDRDIFPLDTVS
+724 KWDRNIFPVDTIA
-737 LLEEHRGITIPV
+737 LLEKSRGIDILV
-749 SKEAKLDWKQVR
+749 SKGGKLDWSPVR

-770 NSNTMAMAP
+770 NSNCMAMAP
-779 TATISNIVGSV
+779 TATISNIAGSV
-790 PCIEPIYKN
+790 PTIEPQYKN
-799 IYVKSNMNGEFIIVN
+799 IYVKSNMNGEFIIIN
-814 PYLVADLKALNLW
+814 PYLVNDLKALNLW

-842 KDIPQVPLHL
+842 KDIPSIPAHL
-852 KEKYKEV
+852 KDKYKEV
-859 FQIDPSWLIKSAAHR
+859 FQIDPSWLIKSAAQR

-931 FGSTHKRQEGT
+931 FGSTHKRDQGGDVQQIGT
-942 QSQAGVVTAEM
+942 IISEM
-953 ISSGISS
+953 TSSIASSSVSVMSKKTPEIEIPVATSVPHVAHSTPIVSIIPNISSQKIEKS
-960 AVTAVVAPVVAEAVS
+960 AMTET
-975 APVAQAESSTASKMS
+975 QKT
-990 PIPSIVPMSAQD
+990 
-1002 KEAMNAFAQAPKK
+1002 
-1015 KYNITALPEALCD
+1015 KYKITVMPEALCD

>member
-1 MSRVTLDIEMKDKK
+1 
-15 HGFYFLVGTLYIL
+15 
-28 LNDVNK
+28 
-34 YTECMAILQIIKKRN
+34 MAILQIIKKRN
-49 GDVVP
+49 GVMVP
-54 FEGDKIE
+54 FDVDKIE
-61 TAVKKAFVSIT
+61 RAVKKAFVQVT
-72 RDEKAP
+72 RDEKAA

-89 ELELEALTREG
+89 ELELEAITRES
-100 YVPSVEH
+100 YVSTVEH

-127 YIIYRYERTKERHEE
+127 YIIYRYERTKEREE
-142 RLETLEKVEEGG
+142 EKLETLELVEEGG
-154 LLITKKSGKKEKF
+154 LFITKKSGKKEKF
-167 NIEKVR
+167 NLEKVR
-173 ASVLHVTHGYEKDIN
+173 KSVLHVIHGYEKEIN

-204 PTKEISK
+204 PTREISK
-211 ALIMTIRSMIEQDPA
+211 ALVMTLRSMIEQDPV

-234 ILAQINEDLLGE
+234 ILAQINEDLHGNALNYE
-246 TLDYKNIDTQYK
+246 TIDTQYK
-258 ECFESGI
+258 EFFVTGI
-265 KRGVE
+265 KLGVE
-270 RGMLDV
+270 KGILDV
-276 RMMNFDFTR
+276 RMTNFDLSR
-285 LSSALVRTRDE
+285 LSQAIVRSRDE

-316 GDGKIIE
+316 GDGKIME

-350 EFYDVMSTLRFVPSS
+350 EFYEAMSTLRFVPSS
-365 PTLFHSGTKHPQLS
+365 PTLFHAGTKHPQLS

-402 MSKWAGG
+402 LSKWAGG
-409 IGTNWTSVRAS
+409 IGTNWTAVRAS

-429 KSNGIIPF
+429 KSNGLVPF

-459 AYLENWHYDV
+459 VYIENWHYDV
-469 EEFLELRK
+469 DEFLELRK

-500 KRAQNDGD
+500 KRAQADAD

-516 VPELSETY
+516 VPELTETY
-524 GAIFEKH
+524 GDAFEKH
-531 YMAYEKLADEGK
+531 YERYEGLAKEGK
-543 LKIVKKIKAR
+543 IKISKTIKAR

-561 MLYETGHPWITWKD
+561 MLYETGHPWITFKD
-575 PSNIRSPQDHAGV
+575 PSNVRSPQDHVGI

-593 LCTEITLNNSTEE
+593 LCTEITLNNSLEE

-617 QRLMRDGKFDVDVVA
+617 QRLMREGKFDVDAVA
-632 TTTRTAIRMLDNVID
+632 ATTRTAIRMLDNVID
-647 VNYYPTEEARVS
+647 VNFYPTVEAKTS
-659 NFRHRPVGLGL
+659 NMKHRPIGLGL

-708 SELARERGAY
+708 SLLAREKGAY
-718 ESYKGS
+718 STYKGS
-724 KWDRDIFPLDTVS
+724 KWDRNLFPVDTIG
-737 LLEEHRGITIPV
+737 LLEKARGVEIPV
-749 SKEAKLDWKQVR
+749 SKSGKLDWIPVR
-761 ASVKQYGMR
+761 ASVKQFGMR
-770 NSNTMAMAP
+770 NSNCMAMAP
-779 TATISNIVGSV
+779 TATISNIVGSI

-814 PYLVADLKALNLW
+814 PYLVNDLKALNLW

-842 KDIPQVPLHL
+842 KDISSVPAHL
-852 KEKYKEV
+852 KDKYKEV
-859 FQIDPSWLIKSAAHR
+859 FQIDPSWIIKSAAHR

-931 FGSTHKRQEGT
+931 FGSTHKRDAGADT
-942 QSQAGVVTAEM
+942 QSTSVVSDMAASSRVSSVLTSAVAATVTGVVA
-953 ISSGISS
+953 S
-960 AVTAVVAPVVAEAVS
+960 TAVSQV
-975 APVAQAESSTASKMS
+975 T
-990 PIPSIVPMSAQD
+990 PIPSIVKNVSSVFDTSPVMA
-1002 KEAMNAFAQAPKK
+1002 EATKMEYK
-1015 KYNITALPEALCD
+1015 ITVMPEATCD

>member
-1 MSRVTLDIEMKDKK
+1 
-15 HGFYFLVGTLYIL
+15 
-28 LNDVNK
+28 
-34 YTECMAILQIIKKRN
+34 MAILQIIKKRN
-49 GDVVP
+49 GEIVP
-54 FEGDKIE
+54 FSADKIE
-61 TAVKKAFVSIT
+61 IAVKKAFVSIT
-72 RDEKAP
+72 RDEKAA
-78 VAKHIAELVAK
+78 VAKHISELVAK

-127 YIIYRYERTKERHEE
+127 YIIYRYERNKEREE
-142 RLETLEKVEEGG
+142 EKLETLEKVEEGG
-154 LLITKKSGKKEKF
+154 LYILKKNGKKEKF
-167 NIEKVR
+167 NLEKVR
-173 ASVLHVTHGYEKDIN
+173 KSVLHVIHGYEKEVN

-204 PTKEISK
+204 STREISK
-211 ALIMTIRSMIEQDPA
+211 ALIMTLRSMIEQDPI

-234 ILAQINEDLLGE
+234 ILAQINEDLLGDA
-246 TLDYKNIDTQYK
+246 LDYSHIDAQYK
-258 ECFESGI
+258 AMFSESI
-265 KRGVE
+265 ATGVAK
-270 RGMLDV
+270 GLLDT
-276 RMMNFDFTR
+276 RMANFDLVR
-285 LSSALVRTRDE
+285 LSAAIVPSRDE

-350 EFYDVMSTLRFVPSS
+350 EFYEAMSTLRFVPSS
-365 PTLFHSGTKHPQLS
+365 PTLFHAGTKHPQLS

-402 MSKWAGG
+402 LSKWAGG

-429 KSNGIIPF
+429 KSNGLVPF

-459 AYLENWHYDV
+459 VYVENWHYDV
-469 EEFLELRK
+469 DEFLELRK

-500 KRAQNDGD
+500 KRAETDAD

-516 VPELSETY
+516 VPELTETY
-524 GAIFEKH
+524 GDAFEKH
-531 YMAYEKLADEGK
+531 YERYEALAKEGK
-543 LKIVKKIKAR
+543 LKVFKVIKAR
-553 ELWRKMVT
+553 DLWRKMVT

-575 PSNIRSPQDHAGV
+575 PSNVRSPQDHAGI

-593 LCTEITLNNSTEE
+593 LCTEITLNNSLDE

-617 QRLMRDGKFDVDVVA
+617 QRLMNNGKFDVDMVAA
-632 TTTRTAIRMLDNVID
+632 TTGTAIRMLDNVID
-647 VNYYPTEEARVS
+647 VNFYPTIEAKNS
-659 NFRHRPVGLGL
+659 NMKHRPVGLGL
-670 MGFHDALYMMD
+670 MGFHDALYMMG
-681 INFDSDEAVAF
+681 INFDSEAAVAF

-708 SELARERGAY
+708 SLLARERGAY
-718 ESYKGS
+718 GSYKGS
-724 KWDRDIFPLDTVS
+724 KWDRNIFPVDTIA
-737 LLEEHRGITIPV
+737 LLEKSRGVDIPV
-749 SKEAKLDWKQVR
+749 SKGGKLDWTPVR
-761 ASVKQYGMR
+761 ASVKEFGMR
-770 NSNTMAMAP
+770 NSNCMAMAP

-814 PYLVADLKALNLW
+814 PYLVTDLKALNLW

-842 KDIPQVPLHL
+842 RDIPSVPSHL
-852 KEKYKEV
+852 KDKYKEV
-859 FQIDPSWLIKSAAHR
+859 FQIDPSWIIKSAAHR

-931 FGSTHKRQEGT
+931 FGSTHKRDAGADT
-942 QSQAGVVTAEM
+942 QQTAV
-953 ISSGISS
+953 SSGISAS
-960 AVTAVVAPVVAEAVS
+960 AVVSSVTAS
-975 APVAQAESSTASKMS
+975 APVTTVVSVKSQVA
-990 PIPSIVPMSAQD
+990 PIPSIVTPLTSQGAS
-1002 KEAMNAFAQAPKK
+1002 EVPKM
-1015 KYNITALPEALCD
+1015 KYKITVMPEATCD

>member
-1 MSRVTLDIEMKDKK
+1 
-15 HGFYFLVGTLYIL
+15 
-28 LNDVNK
+28 
-34 YTECMAILQIIKKRN
+34 MAILQIIKKRN
-49 GDVVP
+49 GEVVAFTP
-54 FEGDKIE
+54 EKIE
-61 TAVKKAFVSIT
+61 TAVKKAFVSVT
-72 RDEKAP
+72 RDEKAA
-78 VAKHIAELVAK
+78 VAKHITELVQK
-89 ELELEALTREG
+89 ELELEAITREG
-100 YVPSVEH
+100 YVPTVEH

-127 YIIYRYERTKERHEE
+127 YIIYRYERTKERAEIQQ
-142 RLETLEKVEEGG
+142 ETLEKVEEGG
-154 LLITKKSGKKEKF
+154 LYITKKNGSREKF
-167 NIEKVR
+167 DIAKVKKT
-173 ASVLHVTHGYEKDIN
+173 LEYFIKGYEQDIN
-188 VDQIVNQ
+188 VDQLVNQ

-204 PTKEISK
+204 STKEINK
-211 ALIMTIRSMIEQDPA
+211 ALVMTVRSVIEQDPA

-234 ILAQINEDLLGE
+234 ILGQINEDLLGE
-246 TLDYKNIDTQYK
+246 ALDYTKIDEQYK
-258 ECFESGI
+258 NAFIAGI
-265 KRGVE
+265 TKGVE
-270 RGMLDV
+270 RGILDP
-276 RMMNFDFTR
+276 RMKAFDLPR
-285 LSSALVRTRDE
+285 LSQALVRSRDE

-316 GDGKIIE
+316 GDGNIIE

-338 AEKELDRTTRAI
+338 AEKELERTTKAI
-350 EFYDVMSTLRFVPSS
+350 EFYEAMSTLRFVPSS
-365 PTLFHSGTKHPQLS
+365 PTLFHAGTKHPQLS
-379 SCYLNTVG
+379 SCYLNTVD
-387 DSLESIFKVYADNAQ
+387 DSLENIFKVYADNAQ
-402 MSKWAGG
+402 LSKWAGG

-459 AYLENWHYDV
+459 VYLENWHFDV

-500 KRAQNDGD
+500 KRAQEDGD

-516 VPELSETY
+516 VPELAETY
-524 GAIFEKH
+524 GSVFEGH
-531 YMAYEKLADEGK
+531 YARYEKMADEGK
-543 LKIVKKIKAR
+543 MKIFKKMKAR
-553 ELWRKMVT
+553 DLWRKMIT

-575 PSNIRSPQDHAGV
+575 PSNIRSPQDHVGV

-606 TAVCNLGSLNY
+606 TAVCNLGSLNF
-617 QRLMRDGKFDVDVVA
+617 QRLMKNGQFDVDVVA
-632 TTTRTAIRMLDNVID
+632 STTKTAIRMLDNVID
-647 VNYYPTEEARVS
+647 VNFYPTIEAQRS
-659 NFRHRPVGLGL
+659 NMRHRPVGLGL
-670 MGFHDALYMMD
+670 MGFHDALYMMN
-681 INFDSDEAVAF
+681 INFDSDEAVKF

-699 ISYHAILSS
+699 ISYHAILAS

-718 ESYKGS
+718 DTFKGS
-724 KWDRDIFPLDTVS
+724 KWDRGIFPVDTIALLEKERGVTIDVSKQGRLDWTPVRDTV
-737 LLEEHRGITIPV
+737 
-749 SKEAKLDWKQVR
+749 KL
-761 ASVKQYGMR
+761 YGMR
-770 NSNTMAMAP
+770 NSNCMAMAP

-790 PCIEPIYKN
+790 PTIEPIYKN
-799 IYVKSNMNGEFIIVN
+799 MYVKANMNGDFIIIN
-814 PYLVADLKALNLW
+814 PYLVSDLKALNLW
-827 DFEMIGLLKYNDGSV
+827 DFEMIGLLKYHDGSV
-842 KDIPQVPLHL
+842 RDIPSIPATL
-852 KEKYKEV
+852 KDKYKEV
-859 FQIDPSWLIKSAAHR
+859 FQIDPSWLIKSAAVR

-884 NIYFAGTSGRELAN
+884 NIYFAGSSGKELAN

-931 FGSTHKRQEGT
+931 FGATHKREDKG
-942 QSQAGVVTAEM
+942 
-953 ISSGISS
+953 SSGQGGQG
-960 AVTAVVAPVVAEAVS
+960 VAESIPS
-975 APVAQAESSTASKMS
+975 AMSVGAPAAQAIIATPIAHAISVQVAEKPVEQAIVSTFVPSSMQEQTVPHGMS
-990 PIPSIVPMSAQD
+990 NVSQ
-1002 KEAMNAFAQAPKK
+1002 
-1015 KYNITALPEALCD
+1015 KYNITVMPEATCD

>member
-1 MSRVTLDIEMKDKK
+1 
-15 HGFYFLVGTLYIL
+15 
-28 LNDVNK
+28 
-34 YTECMAILQIIKKRN
+34 MAILQIIKKRN
-49 GDVVP
+49 GEMVAFDV
-54 FEGDKIE
+54 DKIE
-61 TAVKKAFVSIT
+61 RAVKKAFVSVT
-72 RDEKAP
+72 RDEKAA

-89 ELELEALTREG
+89 ELELEAITREG
-100 YVPSVEH
+100 YVSSVEH

-127 YIIYRYERTKERHEE
+127 YIIYRYERSKEREE
-142 RLETLEKVEEGG
+142 EKLETLEKVEEGG
-154 LLITKKSGKKEKF
+154 LYITKKSGKREKF
-167 NIEKVR
+167 DIEKVR
-173 ASVLHVTHGYEKDIN
+173 KNVHHVIGGYEKDVN
-188 VDQIVNQ
+188 VEQIVNQ

-211 ALIMTIRSMIEQDPA
+211 ALIMTLRSMIEQDPI

-234 ILAQINEDLLGE
+234 ILAQINEDLLGDSLNYATIE
-246 TLDYKNIDTQYK
+246 TQYK
-258 ECFESGI
+258 DAFASGI
-265 KRGVE
+265 KKGIE
-270 RGMLDV
+270 RGLLDT
-276 RMMNFDFTR
+276 RMANFDMER
-285 LSSALVRTRDE
+285 LTQALVHSRDDF
-296 LFMYLGSQ
+296 FMYLGSQ

-350 EFYDVMSTLRFVPSS
+350 EFYEAMSTLRFVPSS
-365 PTLFHSGTKHPQLS
+365 PTLFHAGTKHPQLS

-402 MSKWAGG
+402 LSKWAGG

-420 GSLVKKSGI
+420 GALVKKSGI
-429 KSNGIIPF
+429 KSNGLVPF

-459 AYLENWHYDV
+459 VYIENWHYDV
-469 EEFLELRK
+469 DEFLELRK

-500 KRAQNDGD
+500 KRAQSDAD

-516 VPELSETY
+516 VPLLSETY
-524 GAIFEKH
+524 GDAFEKH
-531 YMAYEKLADEGK
+531 YESYEAQVKEGK
-543 LKIVKKIKAR
+543 IKVFKIIKAR

-561 MLYETGHPWITWKD
+561 MLYETGHPWITFKD
-575 PSNIRSPQDHAGV
+575 PSNVRSPQDHVGI

-593 LCTEITLNNSTEE
+593 LCTEITLNNSLEE
-606 TAVCNLGSLNY
+606 TAVCNLGSLNF
-617 QRLMRDGKFDVDVVA
+617 QRLMREGRFDIDLVA
-632 TTTRTAIRMLDNVID
+632 STTRTAIRMLDNVID
-647 VNYYPTEEARVS
+647 VNFYPTIEAKNS
-659 NFRHRPVGLGL
+659 NMKHRPVGLGL

-681 INFDSDEAVAF
+681 INFDTDEAVTF

-708 SELARERGAY
+708 SELARERGTY
-718 ESYKGS
+718 ISYKGS
-724 KWDRDIFPLDTVS
+724 KWDRNIFPVDTIA
-737 LLEEHRGITIPV
+737 LLEKSRGIDIPV
-749 SKEAKLDWKQVR
+749 SKGGKLDWSPVR

-770 NSNTMAMAP
+770 NSNCMAMAP
-779 TATISNIVGSV
+779 TATISNIAGSV
-790 PCIEPIYKN
+790 PTIEPQYKN
-799 IYVKSNMNGEFIIVN
+799 IYVKSNMNGEFIIIN
-814 PYLVADLKALNLW
+814 PYLVNDLKALNLW

-842 KDIPQVPLHL
+842 KDIPSIPAHL
-852 KEKYKEV
+852 KDKYKEV
-859 FQIDPSWLIKSAAHR
+859 FQVDPSWLIKSAAQR

-931 FGSTHKRQEGT
+931 FGSTHKRDQGGDVQQIGAIISEMT
-942 QSQAGVVTAEM
+942 SSTVASSISVMSEKHSQVE
-953 ISSGISS
+953 I
-960 AVTAVVAPVVAEAVS
+960 
-975 APVAQAESSTASKMS
+975 PVAQSTSLTAKSTPVVSIIPNISSQQLQKITT
-990 PIPSIVPMSAQD
+990 VD
-1002 KEAMNAFAQAPKK
+1002 APKV
-1015 KYNITALPEALCD
+1015 KYKITVMPEATCE

>member
-1 MSRVTLDIEMKDKK
+1 
-15 HGFYFLVGTLYIL
+15 
-28 LNDVNK
+28 
-34 YTECMAILQIIKKRN
+34 MAILQIIKKRN
-49 GDVVP
+49 GEVVSFSP
-54 FEGDKIE
+54 EKIE
-61 TAVKKAFVSIT
+61 SAIKKAFVSVT
-72 RDEKAP
+72 RDEKAQ
-78 VAKHIAELVAK
+78 VAKHITELVAK
-89 ELELEALTREG
+89 ELELEAITRDG
-100 YVPSVEH
+100 YVPTVEH

-127 YIIYRYERTKERHEE
+127 YIIYRYERTKEREE
-142 RLETLEKVEEGG
+142 EKLETLEKVEEGG
-154 LLITKKSGKKEKF
+154 LYITKANGTRQKF
-167 NIEKVR
+167 DIAKVR
-173 ASVLHVTHGYEKDIN
+173 KSVGYVIKGYEKDIN
-188 VDQIVNQ
+188 IEQIVNQ
-195 IKLEVYEGM
+195 VKLEVFEGM
-204 PTKEISK
+204 STREISK
-211 ALIMTIRSMIEQDPA
+211 ALVMTIRSLIEQDPA
-226 YSYVASRM
+226 YSYVASRL
-234 ILAQINEDLLGE
+234 ILAQINEDLLGDK
-246 TLDYKNIDTQYK
+246 LDYTAIEEQYK
-258 ECFESGI
+258 SMFVDGI
-265 KRGVE
+265 TKGVAL
-270 RGMLDV
+270 GLLDT
-276 RMMNFDFTR
+276 RMVNFDLRR
-285 LSSALVRTRDE
+285 LSSALVRSRDE

-316 GDGKIIE
+316 GTGKIIE
-323 NIQGFWMRIAMGVAL
+323 HIQGFWMRVAMGVAL
-338 AEKELDRTTRAI
+338 GEKELDRTTRAI
-350 EFYDVMSTLRFVPSS
+350 EFYEAMSTLRFVPSS
-365 PTLFHSGTKHPQLS
+365 PTLFHAGTKHPQLS

-402 MSKWAGG
+402 LSKWAGG

-420 GSLVKKSGI
+420 GSLVKRSGI
-429 KSNGIIPF
+429 KSNGIVPF

-459 AYLENWHYDV
+459 VYLENWHFDV

-500 KRAQNDGD
+500 KRAQADGD
-508 WTLFSPDE
+508 WTLFSPEE
-516 VPELSETY
+516 VPELAESY
-524 GAIFEKH
+524 GTTFEKH
-531 YMAYEKLADEGK
+531 YIRYEALADEGK
-543 LKIVKKIKAR
+543 IKIFKKMKAR
-553 ELWRKMVT
+553 VLWQKMIT

-593 LCTEITLNNSTEE
+593 LCTEITLNNSEEE
-606 TAVCNLGSLNY
+606 TAVCNLGSLNF
-617 QRLMRDGKFDVDVVA
+617 QRLMTAGKFDVDLVA
-632 TTTRTAIRMLDNVID
+632 STTRTAIRMLDNVID
-647 VNYYPTEEARVS
+647 VNFYPTVEAERS
-659 NFRHRPVGLGL
+659 NFRHRPIGLGL

-681 INFDSDEAVAF
+681 INFDSDEAVKF

-708 SELARERGAY
+708 ADLARERGAY
-718 ESYKGS
+718 SSFKGS
-724 KWDRDIFPLDTVS
+724 KWDRGIFPVDTID
-737 LLEEHRGITIPV
+737 LLEKERGTDIAV
-749 SKEAKLDWKQVR
+749 SKEARLDWTPVR
-761 ASVKQYGMR
+761 AAVKQYGMR
-770 NSNTMAMAP
+770 NSNCMAMAP

-790 PCIEPIYKN
+790 PTIEPIYKN

-814 PYLVADLKALNLW
+814 PYLVADLKALGLW
-827 DFEMIGLLKYNDGSV
+827 DFEMIGALKYNDGSV
-842 KDIPQVPLHL
+842 KDIPSIPAHL
-852 KEKYKEV
+852 KDKYKEV

-931 FGSTHKRQEGT
+931 FGSTHKRTEGG
-942 QSQAGVVTAEM
+942 QSQAGVPTAGA
-953 ISSGISS
+953 IPSSVSMTSAPAS
-960 AVTAVVAPVVAEAVS
+960 AVLSSVVASVTVASPITVAV
-975 APVAQAESSTASKMS
+975 AQPVASTMS
-990 PIPSIVPMSAQD
+990 PIPSIVTPVIDSSIPTPVMATVSQT
-1002 KEAMNAFAQAPKK
+1002 PKK
-1015 KYNITALPEALCD
+1015 KYNITVMPEATCD